1 MKVAK
6 ITEHT
11 QEYFINEIYEATET
25 ISHTVTTYA
34 KIKAMWDAGLLV
46 VNEEYQRERRA
57 SAKWMS
63 EYITSGF
70 QNKVSSCVYL
80 RLRDDGKFEILDGQ
94 QRLTTIRDFFEN
106 LVRIDEV
113 SRDLPKGLVYEEIA
127 DRNGG
132 AKALRKFRNHTVP
145 VVIYTNID
153 DIECAEIF
161 VSLNNNTEMKDMEM
175 LNAVRG
181 EVSKWVREHSRTGWE
196 KQLPV
201 FNAISL
207 KSNLKM
213 NLDEMIAKSF
223 LLEKYHDETPNGIYA
238 GYCEL
243 GTKTGLGVKQMYEDK
258 EYRFNRKRVEQ
269 IGNRVKSRW
278 SEVRRMVKGGRGKLY
293 TGQANHMLLRYYTT
307 YWLREKFGKN
317 ISVDW
322 DKFGIAFN
330 ESVIALHDMRKYGE
344 ATRKKTRFHELMS
357 LYSPSERKEM
367 RDLLFKEIMQR
378 DHGVSVKDSKR
389 TFTPEQK
396 YTQWAKQ
403 NFKCVICEAQGK
415 ETVRLSNL
423 DNAHGDH
430 KIPHSRGG
438 ETTEENLIVLCSEHN
453 NHKSDRTL
461 KEYCE
466 EFCIDLDEMWL

>member
-1 MKVAK
+1 MAK
-6 ITEHT
+6 ITEYT

-34 KIKAMWDAGLLV
+34 KIKALWDAGLLV

-57 SAKWMS
+57 DEKWMS
-63 EYITSGF
+63 QYITSGF

-106 LVRIDEV
+106 LVRINEV
-113 SRDLPKGLVYEEIA
+113 SKDLPKGLLYEEIA

-132 AKALRKFRNHTVP
+132 AKALRKFRNHTLP
-145 VVIYTNID
+145 IVIYSNID

-161 VSLNNNTEMKDMEM
+161 VSLNNNTKMEDMEM
-175 LNAVRG
+175 LNAIRG

-201 FNAISL
+201 FNEIML
-207 KSNLKM
+207 KSNKKM
-213 NLDEMIAKSF
+213 NLDEMVAKSF
-223 LLEKYHDETPNGIYA
+223 LLEKFYDETPNGIYA
-238 GYCEL
+238 DYCEL

-258 EYRFNRKRVEQ
+258 EYRFNEKRVEQ

-278 SEVRRMVKGGRGKLY
+278 KLVEKMVVGGRDKKIY
-293 TGQANHMLLRYYTT
+293 TRKINHMLLRYFTT
-307 YWLREKFGKN
+307 FWMREKFGKN

-322 DKFGIAFN
+322 NKFGVAFN
-330 ESVIALHDMRKYGE
+330 QSVIALHDMKKYGE
-344 ATRKKTRFHELMS
+344 ATRKKTRFSELMG
-357 LYSPSERKEM
+357 LYAPHERKEM
-367 RDLLFKEIMQR
+367 RDLLFQEIMQR

-415 ETVRLSNL
+415 ETVLTE
-423 DNAHGDH
+423 DNIHGDH

-461 KEYCE
+461 EEYCE